1 MCGKPQR
8 RQRVVSRKKQGESAS
23 HALAVDRNRAEPLH
37 AQIAADL
44 MQRVTS
50 GVWPVGTALPSEAGL
65 CEQFGVARSVVRQAL
80 GQMAAAGLIQ
90 RDAGRPAVVC
100 APRPHRRMVQRST
113 GLYEQFEHIGLALQ
127 TQILTF
133 EPRPAPAEVTAF
145 FGTDDALFLERVRSV
160 GGARIAYVH
169 TWLPRA
175 RLPGL
180 SAAELENASL
190 HRVLAERFG
199 IHPGGGRH
207 HIRAVAADEPLARAL
222 QVGVNSPLLM
232 LQGEGRDTDDAP
244 LEWFTTW
251 HHPDK
256 LAFEVDVS
264 REGESLARRVE
275 SDRLPA
281 VAPGA
286 KKRPGARADR
296 RQELERIEGMAAA
309 LAEAIARLR
318 QGAAS

>member
-23 HALAVDRNRAEPLH
+23 QALAVDRNRAEPLH

-113 GLYEQFEHIGLALQ
+113 GLYEQFEHIGLALR
-127 TQILTF
+127 TQILAF
-133 EPRPAPAEVTAF
+133 ETRPAPAEVTAF
-145 FGTDDALFLERVRSV
+145 FGTDDVLFLERVRSV

-232 LQGEGRDTDDAP
+232 LQGEGRDIDDAP

-264 REGESLARRVE
+264 RDGESLARRVE

-281 VAPGA
+281 VVPGA

-296 RQELERIEGMAAA
+296 RQELERIESMAAA

-318 QGAAS
+318 QGTAS

>member
-8 RQRVVSRKKQGESAS
+8 RRRVVSRKQQGAAAS
-23 HALAVDRNRAEPLH
+23 GARAVDRNRAEPLH
-37 AQIAADL
+37 AQVAADL

-50 GVWPVGTALPSEAGL
+50 GMWPVGTALPSEAGL

-80 GQMAAAGLIQ
+80 AQMAAAGLIQ
-90 RDAGRPAVVC
+90 RDVGRPAVVC

-127 TQILTF
+127 TQIVAF
-133 EPRPAPAEVTAF
+133 EPRQAPPDVATF
-145 FGTDDALFLERVRSV
+145 FNTDDVLFLERVRSV

-169 TWLPRA
+169 TWLPRV

-180 SAAELENASL
+180 TAAELENASL

-207 HIRAVAADEPLARAL
+207 HIRAVAADEALAKAL

-264 REGESLARRVE
+264 RDGESLARRVE
-275 SDRLPA
+275 SNRLPA
-281 VAPGA
+281 AAGA
-286 KKRPGARADR
+286 KKRVAAQADR
-296 RQELERIEGMAAA
+296 RQEIERIEAMAAA
-309 LAEAIARLR
+309 LAQAIAKLK

>member
-1 MCGKPQR
+1 M
-8 RQRVVSRKKQGESAS
+8 VSRKKQGESTS

-145 FGTDDALFLERVRSV
+145 FGTDDVLFLERVRSV

-207 HIRAVAADEPLARAL
+207 HIRAVAADAPLARAL

>member
-1 MCGKPQR
+1 M
-8 RQRVVSRKKQGESAS
+8 VSRKKQGESAS

-145 FGTDDALFLERVRSV
+145 FGTDDVLFLERVRSV

-318 QGAAS
+318 QGGAS